1 MRSKRDLYRYFFPK
15 KDFWKTL
22 TIVAAVTVLAT
33 AWIGAPA
40 DAAFP
45 DKPLTVVVPYKAG
58 GSTDTM
64 IRVLAKAL
72 AKEVGQPVVVQNRPG
87 AGGAVGGMYIKN
99 QPPDGYTFLV
109 GSVTIPTWSP
119 IHDNVDF
126 TAEDFTYL
134 GSITEYQQAMITTP
148 DKPFKTLEE
157 LIAYS
162 RKNPGLTFADQSSI
176 SKLVILYVAKQ
187 EGLDW
192 RAVPTKGGGGM
203 VPMLLGGHLDF
214 AWSGGVHQRYGDKM
228 VVLASVNPD
237 RLAATPDAP
246 ALSEKYSISQPSMVV
261 VMGPKGIPA
270 DRVKFLENALR
281 NASSKDPAFV
291 KLLKENLKFPQKF
304 RTGAEVEAELP
315 GYIKQLTE
323 AKEKMGF

>member
-1 MRSKRDLYRYFFPK
+1 MKNKRDLCLSIFPNRV
-15 KDFWKTL
+15 FWKEL
-22 TIVAAVTVLAT
+22 AIVAAVIVMTT

-40 DAAFP
+40 YAAFP

-109 GSVTIPTWSP
+109 GSVSIPTWSP
-119 IHDNVDF
+119 IHDKVDF
-126 TAEDFTYL
+126 TAEDFSYL
-134 GSITEYQQAMITTP
+134 GSITEYQQAVITTP
-148 DKPFKTLEE
+148 DKPFKTLAE

-162 RKNPGLTFADQSSI
+162 RKNPGLTFADQSSL

-228 VVLASVNPD
+228 IVLASCNPE
-237 RLAATPDAP
+237 RLAASPDVP

-261 VMGPKGIPA
+261 AMGPKGIPA
-270 DRVKFLENALR
+270 DRVAFLENALK
-281 NASSKDPAFV
+281 NASSNDPAFV
-291 KLLKENLKFPQKF
+291 KLLKENLKFPLKF
-304 RTGAEVEAELP
+304 QTGAEVKAQLP
-315 GYIKQLTE
+315 NLIKQLSA
-323 AKEKMGF
+323 AKDTMGF

>member
-1 MRSKRDLYRYFFPK
+1 MISKRDLCRLFFLNSVC
-15 KDFWKTL
+15 WKTL
-22 TIVAAVTVLAT
+22 TVVAAVTILTT
-33 AWIGAPA
+33 AWVSAPA
-40 DAAFP
+40 YAAFP

-58 GSTDTM
+58 GSTDSM

-109 GSVTIPTWSP
+109 GSVSIPTWSP
-119 IHDNVDF
+119 IHDKIDF
-126 TAEDFTYL
+126 TVDDFTYL
-134 GSITEYQQAMITTP
+134 GSITEYQQAVITTP
-148 DKPFKTLEE
+148 DKPFKTLDE

-162 RKNPGLTFADQSSI
+162 RKNPGLTFAEQNSI

-228 VVLASVNPD
+228 VVLASCNPG
-237 RLAATPDAP
+237 RLPASPDAP
-246 ALSEKYSISQPSMVV
+246 ALSEKYKISIPSLVV

-270 DRVKFLENALR
+270 DRVKFLENALKS
-281 NASSKDPAFV
+281 ASSNDPAFV

-304 RTGAEVEAELP
+304 RTGTEVEAQLP
-315 GYIKQLTE
+315 GLIKQLKA
-323 AKEKMGF
+323 AKETMGF

>member
-1 MRSKRDLYRYFFPK
+1 MTSKREQTRPVVAQRVLS
-15 KDFWKTL
+15 KTL
-22 TIVAAVTVLAT
+22 TVVVALTLLTAVWMSV
-33 AWIGAPA
+33 PA
-40 DAAFP
+40 MAAFP

-99 QPPDGYTFLV
+99 QPPDGYSFLV
-109 GSVTIPTWSP
+109 GSVSIPTWSP

-148 DKPFKTLEE
+148 DKPFKSLDG

-176 SKLVILYVAKQ
+176 SKLVILFVAKK

-228 VVLASVNPD
+228 VVLASCNPG
-237 RLAATPDAP
+237 RLGASPDVP
-246 ALSEKYSISQPSMVV
+246 ALSEKYSISMPSLVV
-261 VMGPKGIPA
+261 VMGPKGIPI
-270 DRVKFLENALR
+270 DRVKYLENALKK
-281 NASSKDPAFV
+281 ASSTDPAFV
-291 KLLKENLKFPQKF
+291 KLLKENLKFPQKYQ
-304 RTGAEVEAELP
+304 TGAEVEAQLP
-315 GYIKQLTE
+315 GLIKQLKA
-323 AKEKMGF
+323 AKDLMGF

>member
-1 MRSKRDLYRYFFPK
+1 MRSKRDLRQPFVPNRA
-15 KDFWKTL
+15 FWKTL
-22 TIVAAVTVLAT
+22 TVVVAVAVLAAAGIST
-33 AWIGAPA
+33 PA
-40 DAAFP
+40 KAAFP

-109 GSVTIPTWSP
+109 GSVSIPTWSP

-134 GSITEYQQAMITTP
+134 GSITEYQQAVITTP
-148 DKPFKTLEE
+148 DKPIKTLEE

-162 RKNPGLTFADQSSI
+162 RKNPGLTFAEQNSI

-228 VVLASVNPD
+228 IVLASCNPG
-237 RLAATPDAP
+237 RLAASPDVP
-246 ALSEKYSISQPSMVV
+246 ALSEKYNISIPSLVV

-281 NASSKDPAFV
+281 NVSSNDPAFV
-291 KLLKENLKFPQKF
+291 KLLEENLKFPQKF

-315 GYIKQLTE
+315 ALIKQLKM
-323 AKEKMGF
+323 AKETMGF

>member
-1 MRSKRDLYRYFFPK
+1 MRSQHDVKQRASATGAY
-15 KDFWKTL
+15 WKAL
-22 TIVAAVTVLAT
+22 TIVITLT
-33 AWIGAPA
+33 ALTTTMIWAPA
-40 DAAFP
+40 YAAFP
-45 DKPLTVVVPYKAG
+45 EKPLTVVVPYKAG

-109 GSVTIPTWSP
+109 GSIQVAAWSP
-119 IHDNVDF
+119 IHDNVDY

-148 DKPFKTLEE
+148 DKPYKTLEE

-228 VVLASVNPD
+228 IVLASCNPD
-237 RLAATPDAP
+237 RLAASPDAP

-261 VMGPKGIPA
+261 AMGPKGIPA

-281 NASSKDPAFV
+281 NASTKDPAFV
-291 KLLKENLKFPQKF
+291 KLLNENLKFPVKF

-315 GYIKQLTE
+315 GYIKQLKA

>member
-1 MRSKRDLYRYFFPK
+1 MKSKRNLQRPVILNRI
-15 KDFWKTL
+15 FWKTL
-22 TIVAAVTVLAT
+22 TVIAAVAFIT
-33 AWIGAPA
+33 AAGFNSPTQ
-40 DAAFP
+40 AAFP
-45 DKPLTVVVPYKAG
+45 EKPLTVVVPYKAG

-87 AGGAVGGMYIKN
+87 AGGAVGGMFIKN
-99 QPPDGYTFLV
+99 QVPDGYTILV
-109 GSVTIPTWSP
+109 GSIQITTWSP

-126 TAEDFTYL
+126 THNDFTYL
-134 GSITEYQQAMITTP
+134 GSFTEYQQAMITTP
-148 DKPFKTLEE
+148 DKPFKTLDE
-157 LIAYS
+157 LVEYS
-162 RKNPGLTFADQSSI
+162 RKNPGLTFADQSSL

-228 VVLASVNPD
+228 VVMASCNPD
-237 RLAATPDAP
+237 RLAASPAAP
-246 ALSEKYSISQPSMVV
+246 ALSEKYNISMPSMVV

-270 DRVKFLENALR
+270 DRVKFLEDALR
-281 NASSKDPAFV
+281 NASSNDPAFV
-291 KLLKENLKFPQKF
+291 KLLKENLKFPLKF

-315 GYIKQLTE
+315 GYIKQLQG
-323 AKEKMGF
+323 AKDKMGF

>member
-1 MRSKRDLYRYFFPK
+1 MRSKRNLKRLSFSISVS
-15 KDFWKTL
+15 WKAL
-22 TIVAAVTVLAT
+22 TVVVTATVITAALICV
-33 AWIGAPA
+33 PA
-40 DAAFP
+40 YAAFP

-99 QPPDGYTFLV
+99 RPPDGYAFLV
-109 GSVTIPTWSP
+109 GSVSIPTWSP
-119 IHDNVDF
+119 IHDKVDF
-126 TAEDFTYL
+126 TVEDFTYL

-176 SKLVILYVAKQ
+176 SKHVILYVAKQ

-228 VVLASVNPD
+228 IVLASCNPG
-237 RLAATPDAP
+237 RLAASPDVP
-246 ALSEKYSISQPSMVV
+246 ALSEKYSISIPSLVV

-281 NASSKDPAFV
+281 NASSNDPAFV
-291 KLLKENLKFPQKF
+291 KLLKENLKFPLKF
-304 RTGAEVEAELP
+304 RTGAEVEAQLP
-315 GYIKQLTE
+315 NLIKQLKA
-323 AKEKMGF
+323 AKETMGF

>member
-1 MRSKRDLYRYFFPK
+1 MKNNRNLRQPFVPNRV
-15 KDFWKTL
+15 FWKTL
-22 TIVAAVTVLAT
+22 TVVFAVTVLA
-33 AWIGAPA
+33 AVWMSAPA
-40 DAAFP
+40 NAAFP

-72 AKEVGQPVVVQNRPG
+72 SKEVGQPVVVQNRPG

-99 QPPDGYTFLV
+99 QTPDGYTFLV
-109 GSVTIPTWSP
+109 GSIQITTWSP

-126 TAEDFTYL
+126 THKDFTYL
-134 GSITEYQQAMITTP
+134 GSFTEYQQAMITTP
-148 DKPFKTLEE
+148 DKPFKTLDE
-157 LIAYS
+157 LIEYS
-162 RKNPGLTFADQSSI
+162 RKNPGLAFADQSSL

-228 VVLASVNPD
+228 VVLASCNPD
-237 RLAATPDAP
+237 RLAASPKEP
-246 ALSEKYSISQPSMVV
+246 SLSEKYSISMPSMVA

-291 KLLKENLKFPQKF
+291 KLLNENLKFPLKF

-315 GYIKQLTE
+315 GYIKQLQA
-323 AKEKMGF
+323 AKDKMGF

>member
-1 MRSKRDLYRYFFPK
+1 MK
-15 KDFWKTL
+15 KNRNLIQPVVPNHAFWRTV
-22 TIVAAVTVLAT
+22 TVVVAVAAFAAL
-33 AWIGAPA
+33 WMSAPVH
-40 DAAFP
+40 AAFP
-45 DKPLTVVVPYKAG
+45 EKPLTVVVPYKAG

-87 AGGAVGGMYIKN
+87 AGGAVGGTYIKN
-99 QPPDGYTFLV
+99 QRPDGYTFLV
-109 GSVTIPTWSP
+109 GSIQVAAWSP
-119 IHDNVDF
+119 IHDNVDY

-134 GSITEYQQAMITTP
+134 GSFTEYQQAMITTP
-148 DKPFKTLEE
+148 DKPYKTLDE
-157 LIAYS
+157 LIEYS
-162 RKNPGLTFADQSSI
+162 RQNPGLTFADQSSI

-228 VVLASVNPD
+228 VVLASCNPD
-237 RLAATPDAP
+237 RLAASPEAP
-246 ALSEKYSISQPSMVV
+246 ALSEKYNIAQPSMVV
-261 VMGPKGIPA
+261 VMGSKGIPA
-270 DRVKFLENALR
+270 DRAKFLENALR

-291 KLLKENLKFPQKF
+291 KLMKENLKFPLKF
-304 RTGAEVEAELP
+304 RTGAEVEAALP
-315 GYIKQLTE
+315 GYIKQLSE
-323 AKEKMGF
+323 AKAKMGF

>member
-1 MRSKRDLYRYFFPK
+1 MKSKRDLQRTIIPNRI
-15 KDFWKTL
+15 FWKTL
-22 TIVAAVTVLAT
+22 TTVAVVAFLAA
-33 AWIGAPA
+33 AWFSAPA
-40 DAAFP
+40 YAAFP
-45 DKPLTVVVPYKAG
+45 EKPLTVVVPYKAG

-87 AGGAVGGMYIKN
+87 AGGAVGGMFIKN
-99 QPPDGYTFLV
+99 QAPDGYTILV
-109 GSVTIPTWSP
+109 GSIQITTWSP

-126 TAEDFTYL
+126 THKDFTYL
-134 GSITEYQQAMITTP
+134 GSFTEYQQAMITTP
-148 DKPFKTLEE
+148 DKPFKTLDE
-157 LIAYS
+157 LVEYS
-162 RKNPGLTFADQSSI
+162 RKNPGLTFADQSSL

-228 VVLASVNPD
+228 VVMASCNPD
-237 RLAATPDAP
+237 RLNASPAAPS
-246 ALSEKYSISQPSMVV
+246 LSEKYSISMPSMVA

-281 NASSKDPAFV
+281 NASSNDPAFV
-291 KLLKENLKFPQKF
+291 KLLKENLKFPLKF
-304 RTGAEVEAELP
+304 RTGAQVEAELP
-315 GYIKQLTE
+315 GYIKQLSD